1 MRKKGL
7 VLLLSVC
14 MLGLAAC
21 GEKQPAKMPDTTEV
35 SMSEHSQESA
45 QTSVPG
51 AVTEPTE
58 ASVPTS
64 AAEPTEVP
72 VSVAEPAKE
81 PEPITSTIPESE
93 AEARNWVQV
102 QEELEQQGLQYV
114 GYYTLTMERLNVMVE
129 DGTELIFLYN
139 TDATTDETDM
149 WTDYNQ
155 DRKPEEYTLV
165 MENDTFY
172 GDVFEQ
178 HYLVEAAKGSNAYY
192 QPNASELWGEITP
205 YTMGLTGLELSKK
218 QLYAKY
224 GLTFEDSFWNAVFQ
238 QKDWYQPKYTEE
250 EFVEGKVY
258 QLTDIEKE
266 NLQLLQKLQCDFLG
280 NKEEGDKGL
289 VPIASGSWLD
299 LDGDGSKE
307 QVLYQKN
314 MEDEDF
320 ATVTVTIQSDQGQVS
335 FEEVYPGVHTAC
347 YLADMEEGSLLG
359 IAMDGISADY
369 GVVLLQYQNGQLSNL
384 GQVSSVVEQMTIEG
398 NTFSGNVESYHLQC
412 QPVIR
417 EYTVKNG
424 KLIEVEKDNY
434 EYRGNTV
441 TVLKSVPLYA
451 EPEAAQACGL
461 LEEGETVVVLGGDLK
476 EWVQLEIGSTGE
488 KYWIKVEGH
497 DCYLPDGTT
506 DYSGNVFE
514 GLTFYG

>member
-7 VLLLSVC
+7 ILLFSVC

-21 GEKQPAKMPDTTEV
+21 GEKQDATGIST
-35 SMSEHSQESA
+35 SRHSQESV
-45 QTSVPG
+45 QIP
-51 AVTEPTE
+51 VTEPTE
-58 ASVPTS
+58 APVPTAGTES
-64 AAEPTEVP
+64 AEVSAST
-72 VSVAEPAKE
+72 SVAESTEAV
-81 PEPITSTIPESE
+81 EPITSTTPESE
-93 AEARNWVQV
+93 AEARSWVQV

-114 GYYTLTMERLNVMVE
+114 GYYTLTMERLDVMVE

-149 WTDYNQ
+149 WIDYNQ

-192 QPNASELWGEITP
+192 QPDASQLWGESIP
-205 YTMGLTGLELSKK
+205 YTMGLTGLELSQK

-238 QKDWYQPKYTEE
+238 QKDWYEPKYTAE

-258 QLTDIEKE
+258 QLTDTEKE
-266 NLQLLQKLQCDFLG
+266 NLQLLQKLQSDFQG
-280 NKEEGDKGL
+280 NKAEGDKGL

-307 QVLYQKN
+307 QVLYEKN

-320 ATVTVTIQSDQGQVS
+320 ATVTVTVQSKQGQVS
-335 FEEVYPGVHTAC
+335 VEEVYPGVHAAC
-347 YLADMEEGSLLG
+347 YLADREDQGSLLG

-369 GVVLLQYQNGQLSNL
+369 GVVLLQYENGQLSNL
-384 GQVSSVVEQMTIEG
+384 GQVPSGVEEMTIQG

-417 EYTVKNG
+417 EYTVKSG

-461 LEEGETVVVLGGDLK
+461 LEEGETVAVLGGDLK

-488 KYWIKVEGH
+488 KYWIRVEGH

-506 DYSGNVFE
+506 DFSGNVFE